1 MEGRIRKTYASISR
15 VSIESGVTGDD
26 HADDFPK
33 ARLSVVDCG
42 FSGRSGANPRE
53 DQRQREP
60 ALRPSTDSSR
70 LATLAKNSEVTLLQ
84 PNPSS
89 GFYHVHCS
97 KG

>member
-1 MEGRIRKTYASISR
+1 MPMIFRKLACLLLIVGSAAAVAQTRAKTNAN
-15 VSIESGVTGDD
+15 VN
-26 HADDFPK
+26 P
-33 ARLSVVDCG
+33 
-42 FSGRSGANPRE
+42 RSG
-53 DQRQREP
+53 
-60 ALRPSTDSSR
+60 PSTDSSR